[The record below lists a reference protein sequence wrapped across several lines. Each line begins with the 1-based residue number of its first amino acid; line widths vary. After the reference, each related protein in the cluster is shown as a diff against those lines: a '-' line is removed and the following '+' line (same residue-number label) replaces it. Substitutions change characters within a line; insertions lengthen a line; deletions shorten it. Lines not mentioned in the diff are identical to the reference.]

1 MYNSQAFSTTY
12 TRGSTRVCRME
23 TCKDHHGKISE
34 SNVQLQPFTK
44 TCKRKIDIQERTQ
57 ILQQTCGF
65 ICSDSRTVYNS
76 QAFST
81 TYTRGSTRVCRME
94 TCKDHHGKIS
104 ESNVQ
109 LQPFTKTCKRKI
121 NIQERTQILQQTCGF
136 ICSDSRTVDNSQA
149 FSTTYTRGSTRV
161 CRMETCK
168 DHHGKISESNVQL
181 QPFTKTCKRKINIQE
196 RTRILQQTCGFICS
210 DSRTVD
216 NSQAFSTTYT
226 RGSTRV
232 CRMETCKD
240 HHGKNTESN
249 VHFQPFTKTCKR
261 KINIQER
268 TQILQQT
275 CGFICSDSRT
285 VYNSQ
290 AFSTTYTRGSTRV
303 CRMETCKDH
312 HGTEDYSNVHFQP
325 FTKTCKRKINI
336 QERTQILQ
344 QTCGFICSDSRTV
357 YNSQAFST
365 TYTRGSTRVC
375 RMETCKDH
383 HGKNQ

>member
-1 MYNSQAFSTTY
+1 MA
-12 TRGSTRVCRME
+12 
-23 TCKDHHGKISE
+23 KISE
-34 SNVQLQPFTK
+34 SNVQLQ
-44 TCKRKIDIQERTQ
+44 Q
-57 ILQQTCGF
+57 
-65 ICSDSRTVYNS
+65 
-76 QAFST
+76 
-81 TYTRGSTRVCRME
+81 
-94 TCKDHHGKIS
+94 
-104 ESNVQ
+104 
-109 LQPFTKTCKRKI
+109 FTKTCKRKI

-181 QPFTKTCKRKINIQE
+181 QE
-196 RTRILQQTCGFICS
+196 
-210 DSRTVD
+210 
-216 NSQAFSTTYT
+216 
-226 RGSTRV
+226 
-232 CRMETCKD
+232 
-240 HHGKNTESN
+240 
-249 VHFQPFTKTCKR
+249 FTKTCKR

-312 HGTEDYSNVHFQP
+312 HNTENYSNVHFQP

-344 QTCGFICSDSRTV
+344 QTYMWIQAFSTTYTRGSTRVCRMETCKDHHGKISESNVQLQQFTKTCKRKINIQERTQILQQKCGFICSDSRTV
-357 YNSQAFST
+357 DNSQAFST

-383 HGKNQ
+383 HGNKLSQMCKSHVI